1 MKGSEF
7 CFCFWY
13 TLWPQRTYLIS
24 KAFIFCDLYSR
35 RMALQCLLTTAVAVS
50 CICLLASAHRN
61 LIPCH
66 CRRRVL
72 SVCSFLHPI
81 QRGFLGCRKTDSA
94 TRAKIQQASNC
105 YPWDY
110 GKHWRRMSETQ
121 DCESFAFHI
130 FWSENMGGLTAFSVS
145 EYGTQRFNSELV
157 IYAVS
162 NFPK

>member
-72 SVCSFLHPI
+72 SVCSFLYPI
-81 QRGFLGCRKTDSA
+81 QRGFLGCRKTDCYQSKN
-94 TRAKIQQASNC
+94 TTGFKLLPLRLWQALAPNVRDARLWKFC
-105 YPWDY
+105 LP
-110 GKHWRRMSETQ
+110 HFLVR
-121 DCESFAFHI
+121 
-130 FWSENMGGLTAFSVS
+130 
-145 EYGTQRFNSELV
+145 EYGGPYCFFSFRVWDSEIQFGASYLCC
-157 IYAVS
+157 
-162 NFPK
+162 K